1 MVTVEEIQKEAT
13 ELNEKY
19 QKSQAGLSETIW

>member
-19 QKSQAGLSETIW
+19 QKSQEGEFRAV

>member
-19 QKSQAGLSETIW
+19 QKSQAGESRAV